1 MEICSIGRI
10 YPGQGQMLSIPSRG
24 NKVWDGVWDVRVE
37 LIGWETERPAKGG
50 FGEKG
55 AKS

>member
-1 MEICSIGRI
+1 
-10 YPGQGQMLSIPSRG
+10 MLSIPSRG